1 MNLSTLLVLVF
12 LVGMWVALLAGPLLQ
27 HRGSG
32 GNRGGDSIETFQR
45 QLSVLDR
52 NRGIRSGT
60 VRSSA
65 MVGRAPVGRPP
76 MPVRPGAP
84 RARMAAQRRKMIV
97 TVLSG
102 STFTFLLLSFIQGG
116 LFVPLCIVS
125 AVLTVGY
132 VGLMV
137 YLLGAHAE
145 REMKVAFLPHR
156 GRVAPQSRPVQL
168 REASSGRR

>member
-1 MNLSTLLVLVF
+1 
-12 LVGMWVALLAGPLLQ
+12 
-27 HRGSG
+27 
-32 GNRGGDSIETFQR
+32 
-45 QLSVLDR
+45 
-52 NRGIRSGT
+52 
-60 VRSSA
+60 
-65 MVGRAPVGRPP
+65 